1 MDKNDLSLARTT
13 KESIFIRVNQLRL
26 DKNIE
31 KYHLSHVWDHI
42 LYDIPELKFKKWQ
55 NHI

>member
-31 KYHLSHVWDHI
+31 KYHLSHVWDRI

-55 NHI
+55 SHI